1 MHLSNERVERRSVG
15 DLKVRLDVGWAR
27 LRRVR
32 QKGTEKQTLRAWC
45 LGRPEGRPLR
55 PDLS

>member
-32 QKGTEKQTLRAWC
+32 QKGAENMSSPRLCGPT
-45 LGRPEGRPLR
+45 
-55 PDLS
+55 